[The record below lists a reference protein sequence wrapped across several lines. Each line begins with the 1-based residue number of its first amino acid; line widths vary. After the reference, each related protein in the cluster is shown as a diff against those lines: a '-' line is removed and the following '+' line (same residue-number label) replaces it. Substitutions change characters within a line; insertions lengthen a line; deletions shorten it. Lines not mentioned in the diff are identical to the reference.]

1 MTPSMMMFI
10 LKFSL
15 VFTQR
20 VIWLMA
26 SGVMFASVKPP
37 SFKLSFRLFLKHP
50 SCWQRVRQS
59 EPWPRGS
66 ASTLFFIP
74 RESEES
80 IFCGKTRGRW
90 FWIPKKIQRTFLM
103 VATASFTSATSLGSS
118 KMPSKRCRNLMHQ
131 INLGILYR
139 FTIKPRF
146 FIGKPI
152 GINGRNSVQHFFAR
166 QNCGTTWN
174 LAMSTTEAQRQGARS
189 IPGFFFHHF
198 SSWWLSFNP
207 FEKYPPVN

>member
-26 SGVMFASVKPP
+26 SGVMFASVKPL

-66 ASTLFFIP
+66 ASTRFFIP

-80 IFCGKTRGRW
+80 IFCWKNLRPL
-90 FWIPKKIQRTFLM
+90 ILDPKKSKRTFLM

-131 INLGILYR
+131 IKTSAFYTVLQK
-139 FTIKPRF
+139 KPRF
-146 FIGKPI
+146 
-152 GINGRNSVQHFFAR
+152 
-166 QNCGTTWN
+166 
-174 LAMSTTEAQRQGARS
+174 L
-189 IPGFFFHHF
+189 
-198 SSWWLSFNP
+198 
-207 FEKYPPVN
+207 

>member
-26 SGVMFASVKPP
+26 SGVMFASVKLP

-59 EPWPRGS
+59 EPWPHGS
-66 ASTLFFIP
+66 ASTRFFIP

-80 IFCGKTRGRW
+80 IFCWKNLRLLMLD
-90 FWIPKKIQRTFLM
+90 PKK
-103 VATASFTSATSLGSS
+103 SS
-118 KMPSKRCRNLMHQ
+118 EP
-131 INLGILYR
+131 
-139 FTIKPRF
+139 
-146 FIGKPI
+146 
-152 GINGRNSVQHFFAR
+152 
-166 QNCGTTWN
+166 
-174 LAMSTTEAQRQGARS
+174 
-189 IPGFFFHHF
+189 
-198 SSWWLSFNP
+198 SWWWPRPPSHLQPAWGHQKCLPKMSQLDASNKQPRHFIP
-207 FEKYPPVN
+207 FYIKTLVFYRKT